1 MSTRLPSALLASA
14 LIRRVHDAGGF
25 AAVRAKGDPESG
37 ALLLITLDRVNQNRL
52 FERGS
57 DPTGE
62 PVMMDSTPADASPD
76 GVESYWRKRRARDP
90 DLWVIE
96 LDIPDAERFAAET
109 IGAR

>member
-1 MSTRLPSALLASA
+1 MSERLPSALLASA

-37 ALLLITLDRVNQNRL
+37 AFLLITLDRVNQTRL
-52 FERGS
+52 FERGLG
-57 DPTGE
+57 PTGH
-62 PVMMDSTPADASPD
+62 PTMIDSTPADTSPD
-76 GVESYWRKRRARDP
+76 SVESYWRKRRDRDP

-96 LDIPDAERFAAET
+96 LDIPDGERFAAET